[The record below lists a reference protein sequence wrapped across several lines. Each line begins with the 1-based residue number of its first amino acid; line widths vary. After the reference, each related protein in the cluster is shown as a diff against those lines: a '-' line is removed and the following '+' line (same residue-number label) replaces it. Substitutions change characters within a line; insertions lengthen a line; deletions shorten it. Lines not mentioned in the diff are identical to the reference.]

1 MSEHNQQTKQE
12 QQELQ
17 KQKEKHE
24 QYEQQQ
30 QEQQKKQNEYHQ
42 ECKNYI
48 LDLQKYRNI
57 FNINKDVLNNAYN
70 AYNANNVKKAF
81 DDVHNLQEKINM
93 FLVEENN
100 ILKFLHNLII
110 NEYLQEQDAYFLLQL
125 KQEKRKS
132 LLHFMSDS
140 VSKMIPEYLTLLD
153 ISLKKELKITQNDYD
168 FYAKEQNK
176 RKSYMCNLFKKI
188 NSIEI
193 YYPLHT
199 FLIEKNHIDMLKEQE
214 RFNLFINKTIISS

>member
-24 QYEQQQ
+24 QYKQQQ

-168 FYAKEQNK
+168 FYTKEQNK
-176 RKSYMCNLFKKI
+176 RKLYMCNLFKKI
-188 NSIEI
+188 NCIEI
-193 YYPLHT
+193 YYPLHA
-199 FLIEKNHIDMLKEQE
+199 FLIEKNHIDLLKEQE
-214 RFNLFINKTIISS
+214 RFNLFINKTI